1 MAMVKS
7 EYFISQMLSSQMLS
21 SQMSWTK

>member
-7 EYFISQMLSSQMLS
+7 EYFISQMLSSQM
-21 SQMSWTK
+21 SWTK